1 MTISNALLEGETH
14 IQDISRQE
22 GRGCEN
28 LKIFWGK
35 IIYGWPD

>member
-22 GRGCEN
+22 GRGDKTLRFFGECY
-28 LKIFWGK
+28 LWMA
-35 IIYGWPD
+35 P